1 LIFSNKEFDLMDWEM
16 QTTLVVHRKRGALGF
31 MVHPALSW
39 VMVQLLVKG
48 TPNRCNLRQN
58 RWAFSNQFI

>member
-1 LIFSNKEFDLMDWEM
+1 MDWEM
-16 QTTLVVHRKRGALGF
+16 QTTRVVHRKRGALGF
-31 MVHPALSW
+31 MVPPALSW

-48 TPNRCNLRQN
+48 PPNRCNLRQN

>member
-1 LIFSNKEFDLMDWEM
+1 MDWEM